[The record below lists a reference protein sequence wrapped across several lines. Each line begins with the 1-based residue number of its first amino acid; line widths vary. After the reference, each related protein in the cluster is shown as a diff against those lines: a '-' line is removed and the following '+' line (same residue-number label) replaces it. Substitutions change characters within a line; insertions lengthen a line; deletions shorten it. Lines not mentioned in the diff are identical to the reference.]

1 MLDLGN
7 GAEPSRSSSTDH
19 GAGAADCA
27 RCSCNCTHSRSGC
40 ACYDC
45 NPADGNDAA
54 DFDDWSANADHDE
67 GRWTGCELYTG
78 SSGSGDES
86 GNDAD
91 G

>member
-1 MLDLGN
+1 MFWFGN
-7 GAEPSRSSSTDH
+7 GAEPSRSSSTDSDAGTADGSRRSYDRTGS
-19 GAGAADCA
+19 GAGY
-27 RCSCNCTHSRSGC
+27 
-40 ACYDC
+40 ACYDG

-67 GRWTGCELYTG
+67 GRRTGREYYTG

-86 GNDAD
+86 GNDAN